1 VSRSRL
7 LRRVVVL
14 ALGAALVGSGC
25 QPREGGSSGMSVWQ
39 LEGRWTR
46 AGDGE
51 IELAA
56 LRGKPALLLL
66 FYSTCQSICPALVH
80 DLQTIE
86 QRLPPGTRAQL
97 QFVLV
102 TIDPEHDTVE
112 RLAAF
117 AREKELDPER
127 WTLLHGPPNQVQ
139 ELAAAV
145 GVRYR
150 ATGNG
155 QFTHTA
161 RIVLLDRDGAER
173 EHWDGLDRP
182 LDPIVSA
189 ATELA
194 GRS

>member
-7 LRRVVVL
+7 LRRAVLL
-14 ALGAALVGSGC
+14 ALGAVLVGAGC
-25 QPREGGSSGMSVWQ
+25 ERRGDLSSGLSVWQ
-39 LEGRWTR
+39 LEGRWAR

-56 LRGKPALLLL
+56 LRGEPALLLL
-66 FYSTCQSICPALVH
+66 FYGTCQSICPALVH

-86 QRLPPGTRAQL
+86 QELPPAARAQL
-97 QFVLV
+97 RFVLV

-112 RLAAF
+112 RLAGL
-117 AREKELDPER
+117 ARDKGLDPER
-127 WTLLHGPPNQVQ
+127 WALLRGTPDQVR

-155 QFTHTA
+155 QFAHTA
-161 RIVLLDRDGAER
+161 RIVLLDRDGVER